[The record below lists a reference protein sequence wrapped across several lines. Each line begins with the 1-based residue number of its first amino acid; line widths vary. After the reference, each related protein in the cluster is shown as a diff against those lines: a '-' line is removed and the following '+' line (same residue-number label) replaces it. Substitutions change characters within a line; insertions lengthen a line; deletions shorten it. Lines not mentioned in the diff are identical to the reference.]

1 MDLLKLVIVDDE
13 PILLKGLL
21 KTYEWDKMGFR
32 VVGTAQSGEQA
43 VQVIGEQQPDVVLT
57 DIRMKQMTGLGVMEE
72 IRNRGQECLFIVLS
86 AYRDFEYAQQACDL
100 GAFAYLLKPIEDEK
114 LQETMQ
120 NAYRTCMERRSHAER
135 FQSWENLVK
144 KDSTSFLQVIVQ
156 KYLQDQLSYEKMA
169 EVFETVGQEV
179 EREDRF
185 IALCAGIDLAYK
197 ITNELEY
204 EASRF
209 ALKQFLEEHIGRK
222 LFSWSFE
229 NEKGTLIFI
238 VKTKENATVRL
249 LKQLLTEAGEEQ
261 HGPIVGS
268 ISKPYKGLQGIR
280 RAYEEASELF
290 DKALVAG
297 NGTFTVCESSGE
309 DRKEKA
315 PDEEALLLAH
325 ALRKNDEG
333 ELKEAFVKFIYA
345 LPANEEQQRQKL
357 HSVMLDAEVAVEASY
372 GMTGE
377 LKKQFQSYYSNMQN
391 LSPSKEVD
399 VCYRILESAIR
410 ERKAYAENHE
420 LLGGKEYMNAALAYI
435 DGNLSKEDL
444 SIVEVAM
451 HVYLNPVY
459 FGRVF
464 KETVQM
470 PFKKYLLQ
478 CRMEKAKRILQN
490 GGAASIGSICEQ
502 IGISNPSYF
511 SHLFK
516 EYTGK
521 LPTEYKKEFEV

>member
-1 MDLLKLVIVDDE
+1 MNLLKLVIVDDE

-21 KTYEWDKMGFR
+21 KTYEWEKMGFR

-43 VQVIGEQQPDVVLT
+43 VTVIHKEQPDVVLT
-57 DIRMKQMTGLGVMEE
+57 DIRMKQMTGLEVMDE
-72 IRNRGQECLFIVLS
+72 IRRSGQECLFVVLS

-120 NAYRTCMERRSHAER
+120 NAYRVCMERISNAEK
-135 FQSWENLVK
+135 FQNWENLVK

-156 KYLQDQLSYEKMA
+156 KYLQNQISFEKME
-169 EVFETVGQEV
+169 EVFATIDQVV
-179 EREDRF
+179 EKEDRF
-185 IALCAGIDLAYK
+185 IALCAEIDLAYK

-209 ALKQFLEEHIGRK
+209 ALKQFLEEKIGGQ
-222 LFSWSFE
+222 FFYWDFE
-229 NEKGTLIFI
+229 NEKGTQIFL
-238 VKTKENATVRL
+238 VKTKENLTVQF
-249 LKQLLTEAGEEQ
+249 LKQLLTDARKEQ
-261 HGPIVGS
+261 YSPIIAS
-268 ISKPYKGLQGIR
+268 ISKPYKGLSGIR
-280 RAYEEASELF
+280 KAYDEAMELF
-290 DKALVAG
+290 QKALTSG
-297 NGTFTVCESSGE
+297 NGAFTICEANGE
-309 DRKEKA
+309 RRGGI
-315 PDEEALLLAH
+315 DEEALQIAN
-325 ALRKNDEG
+325 ALRKNDEE
-333 ELKEAFVKFIYA
+333 ELKESFVQFIYA
-345 LPANEEQQRQKL
+345 LPENEQQQRQRL
-357 HSVMLDAEVAVEASY
+357 HTVMLDAEVAVEKSY
-372 GMTGE
+372 GMTDE

-399 VCYRILESAIR
+399 VCYRILESAIK
-410 ERKAYAENHE
+410 ERKRYAQSHE
-420 LLGGKEYMNAALAYI
+420 LTGGKEYMNTAIAYI
-435 DGNLSKEDL
+435 DENLSKEDL

-464 KETVQM
+464 KETFQM
-470 PFKKYLLQ
+470 SFKKYLLR
-478 CRMEKAKRILQN
+478 CRMEKAKKLLQN
-490 GGAASIGSICEQ
+490 GSESIGSICEQ

-521 LPTEYKKEFEV
+521 LPSEYKKEFEL